1 MLRDGIDPTTY
12 WRLDPEVAFLN
23 HGSFGAC
30 PIGVLEH
37 QRRLRDRMERQPVQF
52 LARELEPLLDAA
64 RVELAAFIGAGA
76 AQLAWVNNA
85 TTAVNAVLQSLALTT
100 GDELLTTDHEYNA
113 CRNVLEFA
121 AGRSGANVVVVPV
134 PFPVASSDEVVGAVL
149 AGVTG
154 RTRLALLDHVTSQT
168 GLVLPIRRLVR
179 ELDGRGVDTLVD
191 GAHGPGMVDLNL
203 DDLGAAYYAGN
214 CHKWLCAPKGAA
226 FLHVRADLR
235 ERVRPVVIS
244 HGANSERG
252 DRPRFHLEF
261 DWVGTDDPTAV
272 LCVPEA
278 IRFMGSLLE
287 GGWPE
292 LRRRNRQLA
301 LQARDELCRAL
312 GIERPCPDEM
322 IGSMAALP
330 LPPGASDPPA
340 SALYTDPLQS
350 ALLERWRI
358 EVPVIPW
365 PAPPDRLVRISAQ
378 LYNSVEQYRRLGRAL
393 ADLLAEVQLER

>member
-1 MLRDGIDPTTY
+1 VLRDGIDPTTY

>member
-1 MLRDGIDPTTY
+1 
-12 WRLDPEVAFLN
+12 
-23 HGSFGAC
+23 
-30 PIGVLEH
+30 
-37 QRRLRDRMERQPVQF
+37 
-52 LARELEPLLDAA
+52 
-64 RVELAAFIGAGA
+64 
-76 AQLAWVNNA
+76 
-85 TTAVNAVLQSLALTT
+85 
-100 GDELLTTDHEYNA
+100 
-113 CRNVLEFA
+113 
-121 AGRSGANVVVVPV
+121 
-134 PFPVASSDEVVGAVL
+134 
-149 AGVTG
+149 
-154 RTRLALLDHVTSQT
+154 
-168 GLVLPIRRLVR
+168 
-179 ELDGRGVDTLVD
+179 
-191 GAHGPGMVDLNL
+191 
-203 DDLGAAYYAGN
+203 
-214 CHKWLCAPKGAA
+214 
-226 FLHVRADLR
+226 
-235 ERVRPVVIS
+235 
-244 HGANSERG
+244 
-252 DRPRFHLEF
+252 
-261 DWVGTDDPTAV
+261 
-272 LCVPEA
+272 VPEA

>member
-1 MLRDGIDPTTY
+1 VLRDGIDPTTY

-52 LARELEPLLDAA
+52 LARDLEPLLDAA

>member
-1 MLRDGIDPTTY
+1 VLRDGIDPTTY

-278 IRFMGSLLE
+278 IRIMGSLLE

>member
-1 MLRDGIDPTTY
+1 VLRDGIDPTTH
-12 WRLDPEVAFLN
+12 WRLDPEVTFLN

-52 LARELEPLLDAA
+52 LARDLEPLLDAA